1 MAVVALAVIVV
12 AMTTGCVSSAQYEN
26 MRERAQRAEQQRD
39 ELAFHAAKQAHYI
52 RQLEGGMM
60 IQAAHVADLR
70 SQCEL

>member
-1 MAVVALAVIVV
+1 MRLVPILVLLL
-12 AMTTGCVSSAQYEN
+12 TGCVSNAQFED

-39 ELAFHAAKQAHYI
+39 ELAFHAAKQGQYI

-60 IQAAHVADLR
+60 IQAAHTADLR